1 MAAVAALLIGVA
13 PHLPGAA
20 TAIAARVGGPAA
32 AEPSPPPAERE
43 RALAVAA
50 LRGETAAPTIEDAAV
65 LLGDVLGPTE
75 AGVVLD
81 ELAAATLGP
90 AQVGGDPFFPD
101 TARAG
106 RSTGHVVT
114 AAEETASR
122 ALVIRARRSSSVQQA
137 VMSLLAGATSAA
149 FPEIAL
155 ATTLVGED
163 HDGALPPG
171 TRAGDVL
178 LCVPVD
184 AAQGASLI
192 MAVLR
197 DGRLLQR
204 KVVRRAQCPA

>member
-13 PHLPGAA
+13 PHVPGAA
-20 TAIAARVGGPAA
+20 AAIAARLGGSTA
-32 AEPSPPPAERE
+32 AETAPSAARE
-43 RALAVAA
+43 LALAAAA
-50 LRGETAAPTIEDAAV
+50 LRGEAAAPTVEDAAV
-65 LLGDVLGPTE
+65 LLGDVLGPVA
-75 AGVVLD
+75 AGRALD
-81 ELAAATLGP
+81 ELAVATLGP
-90 AQVGGDPFFPD
+90 AQVGADPFFPD

-114 AAEETASR
+114 AAEEAASR
-122 ALVIRARRSSSVQQA
+122 AIVVRARRSSSLRQS
-137 VMSLLAGATSAA
+137 VMSLLAGATAVA

-171 TRAGDVL
+171 TRTGDVL

-184 AAQGASLI
+184 AAHGASLVL
-192 MAVLR
+192 AVLR

-204 KVVRRAQCPA
+204 KVVRRAQCPS

>member
-13 PHLPGAA
+13 PHAPGAA
-20 TAIAARVGGPAA
+20 AAIAARLGGFAG
-32 AEPSPPPAERE
+32 AEPGPPPAKRE
-43 RALAVAA
+43 LALAVAA
-50 LRGETAAPTIEDAAV
+50 LRGEAAAPTIEDAAV
-65 LLGDVLGPTE
+65 LLGDVLGPVA
-75 AGVVLD
+75 AGRALD
-81 ELAAATLGP
+81 DLAAASLGP
-90 AQVGGDPFFPD
+90 AQVGGDPFLPD

-106 RSTGHVVT
+106 RITGHVVT
-114 AAEETASR
+114 AAEEAASR
-122 ALVIRARRSSSVQQA
+122 EIVIRARRSSSVQQA
-137 VMSLLAGATSAA
+137 AMSLLAGVSAVA

-171 TRAGDVL
+171 TRTGDVL

-184 AAQGASLI
+184 AAEGASLVL
-192 MAVLR
+192 AVLR